1 METLVTLLPQRRLP
15 KSFLPCHKR
24 AAYKDNTDLQAMFMQ
39 FYARKLYNK
48 LPPKLMPYSNETAH
62 PNPTPQRGSTQNS
75 TQNLFPRRG
84 GKKHRWRDVPL
95 FPETNKPFFPKNKCS
110 LDINRLC
117 LSEEHLCLCLGQCK
131 LKLHTTASSPTWST
145 ELWQTFNFYLSQT
158 THNIHSFL
166 WCYKSTPH
174 WDFRRSA
181 TIPQTI
187 FSSCHFAY
195 WSGID
200 NDGLILH

>member
-1 METLVTLLPQRRLP
+1 MPQ
-15 KSFLPCHKR
+15 KSC
-24 AAYKDNTDLQAMFMQ
+24 LQRQ
-39 FYARKLYNK
+39 HRSSGNVYAVLCQKTVQQTSTKVDALQQWDCTSQPHTSAWK
-48 LPPKLMPYSNETAH
+48 HTEQHTKPVSQE
-62 PNPTPQRGSTQNS
+62 RGE
-75 TQNLFPRRG
+75 
-84 GKKHRWRDVPL
+84 KKHRWRDVPL

-131 LKLHTTASSPTWST
+131 LKLHTTASSPTWAT

-166 WCYKSTPH
+166 WCYKSTSH
-174 WDFRRSA
+174 WDFRRSV

-187 FSSCHFAY
+187 FSSCDFAY

-200 NDGLILH
+200 KDGLILH